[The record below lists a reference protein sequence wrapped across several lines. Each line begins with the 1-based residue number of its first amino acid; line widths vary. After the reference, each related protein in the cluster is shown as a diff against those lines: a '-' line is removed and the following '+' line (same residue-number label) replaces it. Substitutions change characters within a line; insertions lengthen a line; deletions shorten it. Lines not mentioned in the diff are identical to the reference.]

1 MSNKFKIYIYIKD
14 DLKLKTKL
22 LIIFKIFDRLYHQ
35 NINKQKIFS
44 EYYIYK
50 LKNKISQI

>member
-1 MSNKFKIYIYIKD
+1 MSNKFKIYIYIND